1 MIWNLALILAFY
13 LKFKTNKYF
22 NFMKRS
28 NWIIIFLLLI
38 GVNLNAQIIIP
49 KKDYVPEVRQSRY
62 SFAISLISGVNSAP
76 ISFGIMREN
85 PDSTHE
91 VIFLTI
97 DAFMRQVAGNESSRA
112 NPEKINYF
120 KEYEIDSQIL
130 IELWKLKY
138 AVNPY
143 SDEVGWGTELGVPSK
158 AQFGMLSEFGVTKMS
173 DYIFGDNLWK
183 FLLKVSD
190 PLWVGQY
197 QNQH

>member
-1 MIWNLALILAFY
+1 M
-13 LKFKTNKYF
+13 KT
-22 NFMKRS
+22 S
-28 NWIIIFLLLI
+28 IWIILFLLLYGLSI
-38 GVNLNAQIIIP
+38 NAQIIIP

-62 SFAISLISGVNSAP
+62 SFAISLISGVNSTP

-85 PDSTHE
+85 PDSTRE
-91 VIFLTI
+91 VTFLTI
-97 DAFMRQVAGNESSRA
+97 DAFMRQVAGNEASRA

-120 KEYEIDSQIL
+120 KEYGIDSQLL

-138 AVNPY
+138 NVNPY

-158 AQFGMLSEFGVTKMS
+158 AQFGMLSEFGVTKMP

>member
-1 MIWNLALILAFY
+1 M
-13 LKFKTNKYF
+13 KTKIRIF
-22 NFMKRS
+22 T
-28 NWIIIFLLLI
+28 FLLLF
-38 GVNLNAQIIIP
+38 GLTTNAQIIIP

-85 PDSTHE
+85 PDSTRE

-112 NPEKINYF
+112 NPNKLNYF
-120 KEYEIDSQIL
+120 EEYGINSQVL

-138 AVNPY
+138 DVNPY
-143 SDEVGWGTELGVPSK
+143 GNDLGWGTELGVPTK
-158 AQFGMLSEFGVTKMS
+158 AQFAMLSEFGINKMS
-173 DYIFGDNLWK
+173 DYVFGDNLWK

-197 QNQH
+197 QNHP